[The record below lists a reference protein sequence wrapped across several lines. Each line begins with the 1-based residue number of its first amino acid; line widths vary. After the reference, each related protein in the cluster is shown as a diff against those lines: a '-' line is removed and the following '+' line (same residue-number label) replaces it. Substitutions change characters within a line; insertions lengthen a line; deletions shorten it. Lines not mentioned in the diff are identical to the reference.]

1 MQVMEIIHAYD
12 GDVMKFAGDS
22 VIVAFY
28 PTAAERE
35 EGDAGLQAA
44 TVRCARCSASLIAN
58 CGTLLLKQREACGL
72 HIERNRGVQKCKD
85 MQEAHQTIAPP
96 TPQS

>member
-1 MQVMEIIHAYD
+1 MQVMEIIQAYD

-35 EGDAGLQAA
+35 ERDAGLKRA
-44 TVRCARCSASLIAN
+44 TMRCARCSASLIEN
-58 CGTLLLKQREACGL
+58 CGKQKVAGSNPAKGSIL
-72 HIERNRGVQKCKD
+72 SG
-85 MQEAHQTIAPP
+85 
-96 TPQS
+96 